1 MKNFLTLSSLI
12 GLLVL
17 SGCDKVAPPAESA
30 AESPQA
36 TSAQQAASVQT
47 AAKLDF
53 APHLV
58 DAPVL
63 GVVTPDFSYSVRSLG
78 AGSEGN
84 GGKNHIALEFWGLSA
99 DEAEQ
104 KIQAQLVKGGFKIMS
119 RNSGNG
125 SWASH
130 YSNEKYADVL
140 VNVAPMGARKPT
152 TPNGTGTI
160 YFEWKD

>member
-1 MKNFLTLSSLI
+1 MKNFLALSSLI

-17 SGCDKVAPPAESA
+17 SGCDKVAPPAETG

-36 TSAQQAASVQT
+36 PAVQAA
-47 AAKLDF
+47 AKPDF

-63 GVVTPDFSYSVRSLG
+63 GVVTPDFSYSVRSKG
-78 AGSEGN
+78 VGSVEN
-84 GGKNHIALEFWGLSA
+84 GGKNHIALEFWGLSV

-104 KIQAQLVKGGFKIMS
+104 KVQAQLVNGGFKIVS

-130 YSNEKYADVL
+130 YSSEKYPDVL
-140 VNVAPMGARKPT
+140 VNVAPMAARKPT

-160 YFEWKD
+160 YFEWKN